1 MATVL
6 VMSIF
11 RSLLIRLVVEKG
23 LRVLRDV
30 GTRVALLTGMRT
42 GGGES
47 MTGAAGTP

>member
-1 MATVL
+1 
-6 VMSIF
+6 MSIF

-30 GTRVALLTGMRT
+30 GTRVALLTGIRA